1 MPIRRSPAKR
11 SRLASASATTRVMMR
26 PTVAQAT
33 PSSSPT
39 ACLEVWTASQAAVS
53 SKARVWPAPWR
64 AQGTAA
70 TTTPCSEQQTLGAS
84 ASRSAPTTPRSNAR
98 QRRRPW
104 PWSKPGQRRPH
115 RPQRRL
121 TPLRGRTDTTSACSS
136 WSKQTRSTTACST
149 PTSLAHSLAD
159 RTPFPFFRIQP
170 SESRNRRRATACSH
184 IRPSRHPRIGE
195 KSPFSAGGPTDTVT
209 RLIAEPMS
217 KKLGTQIVVQNVE
230 GAGGTVA
237 AGEVAQARPD
247 GYTVLMHHIGMS
259 TAPALYADLP
269 YKPLE
274 DFKTIGLVTEV
285 PMTLIARRDFQP
297 NTLQELVAYVKAN
310 ADKVTYANA
319 GIGAASH
326 LCGLLFQKAIGVKLQ
341 EVPYEG
347 TGPALTDIVGGQ
359 VDFMC
364 DQTTNTTG
372 QIKSREVKAYA
383 VTTPERVE
391 SLPDLPTAKEAG
403 LTDLELSVW
412 HGLYVPADTPDEVV
426 GTLSDAL
433 KVALADQGVIDKLA
447 ELGTAPVAA
456 DRATPEA
463 HRQQLEEQLGVW
475 GPIIEEAGVK
485 AS

>member
-1 MPIRRSPAKR
+1 MRYA
-11 SRLASASATTRVMMR
+11 RLLGAVR
-26 PTVAQAT
+26 PLVVLVAV
-33 PSSSPT
+33 SLVVT
-39 ACLEVWTASQAAVS
+39 ACGGSD
-53 SKARVWPAPWR
+53 
-64 AQGTAA
+64 G
-70 TTTPCSEQQTLGAS
+70 G
-84 ASRSAPTTPRSNAR
+84 
-98 QRRRPW
+98 
-104 PWSKPGQRRPH
+104 
-115 RPQRRL
+115 
-121 TPLRGRTDTTSACSS
+121 TSAGGG
-136 WSKQTRSTTACST
+136 AEGY
-149 PTSLAHSLAD
+149 PD
-159 RTPFPFFRIQP
+159 RNITVVV
-170 SESRNRRRATACSH
+170 
-184 IRPSRHPRIGE
+184 
-195 KSPFSAGGPTDTVT
+195 PFSAGGPTDTVT
-209 RLIAEPMS
+209 RLIAKPMS
-217 KKLGTQIVVQNVE
+217 DKLGAQIVVQNIE

-237 AGEVAQARPD
+237 AGEVSRAKAD

-285 PMTLIARRDFQP
+285 PMTIIARRDFQP

-310 ADKVTYANA
+310 ANTVTYANA

-372 QIKSREVKAYA
+372 QIKSGEVKAYA
-383 VTTPERVE
+383 VTTEERVK

-403 LTDLELSVW
+403 LDDLQLTVW
-412 HGLYVPADTPDEVV
+412 HGLYVPAGTPDEVIRI
-426 GTLSDAL
+426 LSDAL
-433 KVALADQGVIDKLA
+433 KVALADQGVISKLA

-463 HRQQLEEQLGVW
+463 HRQQLEEQIGVW
-475 GPIIEEAGVK
+475 GPIIKDAGVK

>member
-1 MPIRRSPAKR
+1 MRHA
-11 SRLASASATTRVMMR
+11 RLIAATR
-26 PTVAQAT
+26 PLV
-33 PSSSPT
+33 
-39 ACLEVWTASQAAVS
+39 LLAAVS
-53 SKARVWPAPWR
+53 LMV
-64 AQGTAA
+64 AA
-70 TTTPCSEQQTLGAS
+70 CSGGS
-84 ASRSAPTTPRSNAR
+84 D
-98 QRRRPW
+98 
-104 PWSKPGQRRPH
+104 G
-115 RPQRRL
+115 
-121 TPLRGRTDTTSACSS
+121 GTSAGGG
-136 WSKQTRSTTACST
+136 AEGY
-149 PTSLAHSLAD
+149 PD
-159 RTPFPFFRIQP
+159 RNITMVV
-170 SESRNRRRATACSH
+170 
-184 IRPSRHPRIGE
+184 
-195 KSPFSAGGPTDTVT
+195 PFSAGGPTDTVT
-209 RLIAEPMS
+209 RLIADPMS
-217 KKLGTQIVVQNVE
+217 KKLGVQIVVQNVE

-237 AGEVAQARPD
+237 AGEVARAKPD

-285 PMTLIARRDFQP
+285 PMTIIARRDFQP
-297 NTLQELVAYVKAN
+297 NTLQELVDYVKAN

-372 QIKSREVKAYA
+372 QIKSGEVKAYA
-383 VTTPERVE
+383 VTTKERVK
-391 SLPDLPTAKEAG
+391 SLPDLPTATEAG
-403 LTDLELSVW
+403 LDDLQLSVW

-426 GTLSDAL
+426 QTLSDAL

-447 ELGTAPVAA
+447 ELGAAPSSPE
-456 DRATPEA
+456 DATPDA
-463 HRQQLEEQLGVW
+463 LTEQLTSQIELW
-475 GPIIEEAGVK
+475 QPIIEESGVS